1 MAYHTKENN
10 KKEKEK
16 NHGSKFA
23 GVMKFLSFMDM
34 DKPFICVFVRWLQ
47 FLAFLL
53 ISAVQSVSC

>member
-10 KKEKEK
+10 KKEKGK
-16 NHGSKFA
+16 NHGSKFV

-34 DKPFICVFVRWLQ
+34 AFLCVFVRWLQ

-53 ISAVQSVSC
+53 FSAVQSVSC